1 MVAGMI
7 TLHDCRCSA
16 NGHKVRL
23 LLSQLDRPYRLTEV
37 DIFGGESK
45 TDAYLALNPDG
56 RIPLLVLEDGRALP
70 ESNAI
75 LCHLAEGT
83 PLSAADPFE
92 RAQILQWLFFE
103 QNRIEPVIGTAR
115 FWLLTGRA
123 ASRRQALEIKQGQ
136 AKEALGVIERHLQ
149 RRTFLGGERYTIAD
163 LSLHAYTQLAP
174 DAGVDL
180 QPFPAV
186 RAWLDRVRA
195 RPGQVPGVDPYP
207 PHAMAS

>member
-1 MVAGMI
+1 MI
-7 TLHDCRCSA
+7 KLHDSRCSA

-23 LLSQLDRPYRLTEV
+23 LLGQLDRSYQLIEV
-37 DIFGGESK
+37 DIFGGQSK

-56 RIPLLVLEDGRALP
+56 RIPLLVLEDGRTLP

-75 LCHLAEGT
+75 LCYLAEGS
-83 PLSAADPFE
+83 PLFSADPFE

-115 FWLLTGRA
+115 FWLMTGRA
-123 ASRRQALEIKQGQ
+123 ATRRQALEIKQAQ
-136 AKEALGVIERHLQ
+136 ASEALGVMERHL
-149 RRTFLGGERYTIAD
+149 RNRTFLVGERYTIAD
-163 LSLHAYTQLAP
+163 LGLHAYSQLAP

-195 RPGQVPGVDPYP
+195 QPRQVPGVGPYP
-207 PHAMAS
+207 AHAMV